1 MDRYVIDVSGKRL
14 ARREI
19 ELELKNGPEKDF
31 MALVRVVSE
40 LSGLPPVRLSKVASA
55 EKLLHS

>member
-1 MDRYVIDVSGKRL
+1 MDRYVIDASGKRL
-14 ARREI
+14 AQREI

-40 LSGLPPVRLSKVASA
+40 LSGLPPARISKVASA
-55 EKLLHS
+55 EKILQS